1 MSFVVVVFGLSE
13 LVNEKGDNMERE
25 TYYIARLVVNDE
37 TRFTEVFETLEEAR
51 LWGMREA
58 KLNVSDSVL
67 SRLKVTDGDVRL
79 EVDEHFHGYECSV
92 GELLKNSERVL

>member
-1 MSFVVVVFGLSE
+1 
-13 LVNEKGDNMERE
+13 MERE

-79 EVDEHFHGYECSV
+79 EVDEHFYGYECSV
-92 GELLKNSERVL
+92 GELLRNSERVI

>member
-1 MSFVVVVFGLSE
+1 
-13 LVNEKGDNMERE
+13 MERE

-58 KLNVSDSVL
+58 KLNVSDSERISSL
-67 SRLKVTDGDVRL
+67 ISLIP
-79 EVDEHFHGYECSV
+79 
-92 GELLKNSERVL
+92 LLDHPT

>member
-1 MSFVVVVFGLSE
+1 MSFAVVVFGLSE

>member
-1 MSFVVVVFGLSE
+1 MAFVVVVFGMSE
-13 LVNEKGDNMERE
+13 GVNEKGDNMERE

-37 TRFTEVFETLEEAR
+37 TRFSEVFETLEEAR

>member
-1 MSFVVVVFGLSE
+1 
-13 LVNEKGDNMERE
+13 MERE

-37 TRFTEVFETLEEAR
+37 TRFTEVFETLEETR

>member
-13 LVNEKGDNMERE
+13 LVKEKGYNMERE

>member
-1 MSFVVVVFGLSE
+1 
-13 LVNEKGDNMERE
+13 MERE

-37 TRFTEVFETLEEAR
+37 TKFSELFETLEEAR

-79 EVDEHFHGYECSV
+79 EVDEHFYGYECSV
-92 GELLKNSERVL
+92 GELLRNSERVL

>member
-1 MSFVVVVFGLSE
+1 MSFAVVVFGLSE
-13 LVNEKGDNMERE
+13 LVNEQGDNMERE

-37 TRFTEVFETLEEAR
+37 TRFSEVFETLEEAR

>member
-1 MSFVVVVFGLSE
+1 M
-13 LVNEKGDNMERE
+13 DRE

-37 TRFTEVFETLEEAR
+37 TRFSEVFETLEEAR

-92 GELLKNSERVL
+92 GERLRNSERVL

>member
-1 MSFVVVVFGLSE
+1 
-13 LVNEKGDNMERE
+13 MERE

-37 TRFTEVFETLEEAR
+37 TRFSEVFETLEEAR

-79 EVDEHFHGYECSV
+79 EVDEHFHGYACSV
-92 GELLKNSERVL
+92 GALLRNSERVL

>member
-1 MSFVVVVFGLSE
+1 
-13 LVNEKGDNMERE
+13 MERV